1 MSTESTVDPSPPALS
16 RTRGLKPWRKGTS
29 GNPKGTRKDGK
40 PTVRQVLGSSAF
52 RDELNRILSDPANLA
67 QLAHALF
74 KLAIDGNGPAWQ
86 HLLARLDPIQGDQHG
101 RIVLEGIKLELS
113 PEGRASVTIAQSV
126 SKHSDTNMLDTGNVS
141 GTEPPRATD
150 YVTVTGSD
158 ASSHAPE
165 SQVGG
170 AETAETVSVAPVTSR
185 GTLGVPPSLPPPDSS
200 IAGS

>member
-1 MSTESTVDPSPPALS
+1 MGMGTEGIIELSPKQRRLAN
-16 RTRGLKPWRKGTS
+16 LKKPFAKGQS
-29 GNPKGTRKDGK
+29 GNPGGRRKDGK
-40 PTVRQVLGSSAF
+40 PPIPQILGSTAF
-52 RDELNRILSDPANLA
+52 RDELNKLLGQPENLGK
-67 QLAHALF
+67 LALALF

-141 GTEPPRATD
+141 GTEPPTATD
-150 YVTVTGSD
+150 YVTTTASD
-158 ASSHAPE
+158 ATQHAPE

-170 AETAETVSVAPVTSR
+170 ASSTETVSGTPVTS
-185 GTLGVPPSLPPPDSS
+185 
-200 IAGS
+200 